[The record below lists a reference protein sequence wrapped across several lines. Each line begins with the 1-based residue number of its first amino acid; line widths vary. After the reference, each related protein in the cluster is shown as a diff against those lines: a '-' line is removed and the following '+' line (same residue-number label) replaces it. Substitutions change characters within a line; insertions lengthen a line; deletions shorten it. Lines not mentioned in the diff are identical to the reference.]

1 MRRGILL
8 DDDNDLKIEGG
19 TMKIGERKM
28 QDAFMVLSM
37 NQGDLKEDP
46 LAGVNLVRMIR
57 GRENKEK
64 IRKTIEIGLERVGIK
79 FDEIKSE
86 FETIINRNK
95 I

>member
-1 MRRGILL
+1 MRKGILL

-86 FETIINRNK
+86 FETIVNNK
-95 I
+95 SI

>member
-1 MRRGILL
+1 MRKGILL

-64 IRKTIEIGLERVGIK
+64 IRKTIEIGLKRVGIK

-86 FETIINRNK
+86 FETIINRK
-95 I
+95 SI

>member
-1 MRRGILL
+1 MRKGILL

-86 FETIINRNK
+86 FETIINRK
-95 I
+95 SI

>member
-1 MRRGILL
+1 MKRGILL
-8 DDDNDLKIEGG
+8 DDDNDLKIENGA
-19 TMKIGERKM
+19 MKIGERKM

-64 IRKTIEIGLERVGIK
+64 IRKTIEIGLERVGIR

-86 FETIINRNK
+86 FETIINRK
-95 I
+95 SI

>member
-86 FETIINRNK
+86 FETIINRK
-95 I
+95 SI